1 MDATGPSNGVSY
13 YAYVLLYVDDIL
25 VIHHDATDVLLRLD
39 KYFKMKPG
47 SIGDPDVY
55 LGATF
60 KQMRLANGIV
70 AWASS
75 PSKYVRAS
83 VDTVTKYL
91 TNLGD
96 RRWSMPKKA
105 ANPFPGDYEPE
116 LDTTPILNPTLPS
129 WYGSL
134 IGMLRWMFEIG

>member
-1 MDATGPSNGVSY
+1 VSY
-13 YAYVLLYVDDIL
+13 YTYVLLYVDDVL
-25 VIHHDATDVLLRLD
+25 VVHRDATDVLLHLD

-55 LGATF
+55 LGATS
-60 KQMRLANGIV
+60 KQIHLANGV
-70 AWASS
+70 MAWASR

-83 VDTVTKYL
+83 VDAVTNYL

-105 ANPFPGDYEPE
+105 ANPFPGD
-116 LDTTPILNPTLPS
+116 
-129 WYGSL
+129 
-134 IGMLRWMFEIG
+134 